1 MQTYPGPGVQQARHA
16 QHSQAPQ
23 TSTAQ
28 MRSLLEFPGRWLID
42 LPEPIVLHLR
52 VAGAPVPVSFVT
64 RASERWAEAPVLAA
78 SISYL
83 PDELHALVLGV
94 EADRIWH
101 REFLGFCFEKW
112 RRPAFRL
119 SVAEA
124 LADANP
130 DHEQPAWSCE
140 RILQRL
146 QARVAGFEIVAA
158 ASPLPGLRA
167 AA

>member
-1 MQTYPGPGVQQARHA
+1 MHTYPLGRNA
-16 QHSQAPQ
+16 QDPQDPQ
-23 TSTAQ
+23 TSTAR

-42 LPEPIVLHLR
+42 LPEPVVLHLR

-64 RASERWAEAPVLAA
+64 HATASCGEAPVLAA

-112 RRPAFRL
+112 RRPTFRL

-124 LADANP
+124 LDGANP

-146 QARVAGFEIVAA
+146 QARVAGFEIVAQA
-158 ASPLPGLRA
+158 RPLPGLRVA
-167 AA
+167 A